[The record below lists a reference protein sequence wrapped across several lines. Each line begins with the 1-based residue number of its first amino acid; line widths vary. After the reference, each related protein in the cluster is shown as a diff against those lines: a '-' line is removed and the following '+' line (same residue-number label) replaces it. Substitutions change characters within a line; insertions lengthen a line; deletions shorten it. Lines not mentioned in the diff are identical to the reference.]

1 MYYSRSQER
10 GFTEMKTVRTIAIVL
25 GAAILFTGCKPHK
38 NMGNKNN
45 NFDLPAY
52 PEIFDYVYDDSC
64 REMSVTVNGRTYVD
78 YGSISDEYKDYS
90 IRECLGHIEHYENRR
105 VYTIAEDPYDNYIL
119 VKNIYS
125 YSGDTRFFRAVDT
138 MRQDIYTPEYIEP
151 LGFECWCD
159 SGRHSEQPAATVG
172 LILNADNIK
181 LLSYEYQINGEF
193 AGGGETGY
201 VSGTPYKKGELKK
214 IGITEVELGDK
225 ADKNA
230 PFNLSII
237 FKVTDANDNVYE
249 VNGSYDREMMLGAY
263 LVGLSIEGDAT
274 NGFFLK
280 EDI

>member
-1 MYYSRSQER
+1 M
-10 GFTEMKTVRTIAIVL
+10 EMKALRTIAIVL
-25 GAAILFTGCKPHK
+25 GAAIIFTGCKPQK

-45 NFDLPAY
+45 NFDLPAN
-52 PEIFDYVYDDSC
+52 PEIFKYVYDDSC
-64 REMSVTVNGRTYVD
+64 SEMSVDFNGRHYVD
-78 YGSISDEYKDYS
+78 YGYISDEYKDYS
-90 IRECLGHIEHYENRR
+90 IRECLGHLEDYENRR
-105 VYTIAEDPYDNYIL
+105 VYTLAEDPYDNYIL

-125 YSGDTRFFRAVDT
+125 YSGDTRFFRATDT
-138 MRQDIYTPEYIEP
+138 MRQDIYTPVYIEP

-181 LLSYEYQINGEF
+181 MLSYEYTVNGEF

-201 VSGTPYKKGELKK
+201 VSGQPYKKGELIK
-214 IGITEVELGDK
+214 IGITEYELGDK

-230 PFNLSII
+230 PFNLSIT

-249 VNGSYDREMMLGAY
+249 VKGSYDREMMLGAY
-263 LVGLSIEGDAT
+263 LVGLSIEQDGADI
-274 NGFFLK
+274 FSLK

>member
-1 MYYSRSQER
+1 
-10 GFTEMKTVRTIAIVL
+10 MKTVRTIAIVL

-45 NFDLPAY
+45 NFDLPAN

-159 SGRHSEQPAATVG
+159 SGRHSEQPAAT
-172 LILNADNIK
+172 
-181 LLSYEYQINGEF
+181 
-193 AGGGETGY
+193 
-201 VSGTPYKKGELKK
+201 
-214 IGITEVELGDK
+214 
-225 ADKNA
+225 
-230 PFNLSII
+230 
-237 FKVTDANDNVYE
+237 
-249 VNGSYDREMMLGAY
+249 
-263 LVGLSIEGDAT
+263 
-274 NGFFLK
+274 
-280 EDI
+280 